1 MLSLF
6 LIAVTLSCFLLH
18 TQGASFNPA
27 YVCSACVLISGLIEE
42 SAQYHLVDYIDQQ
55 CASTSD
61 PQACSDAAKLL
72 LDQLLAKIKPEI
84 ICGDVGACKQECNL
98 FSEWPLK
105 NIPDAQPVWPT
116 ERRKLTENSKV
127 KPTLAPL
134 LEVFQNIVGRADERD
149 SSLPFFGHMA
159 LAMAELNPDSNPCGM
174 NFTCHAL
181 AFGDDHLP
189 FFDHD
194 GDKYSPPEAKR
205 LRYVDHLLYL
215 VS

>member
-116 ERRKLTENSKV
+116 
-127 KPTLAPL
+127 
-134 LEVFQNIVGRADERD
+134 
-149 SSLPFFGHMA
+149 
-159 LAMAELNPDSNPCGM
+159 
-174 NFTCHAL
+174 
-181 AFGDDHLP
+181 
-189 FFDHD
+189 
-194 GDKYSPPEAKR
+194 
-205 LRYVDHLLYL
+205 
-215 VS
+215 